1 MGQIIPKKI
10 KNDSISNHKKVPKK
24 TRVDLQ
30 AHITNEHNRIK
41 KTSEKYHKTTK

>member
-10 KNDSISNHKKVPKK
+10 TNDSISNHKKVPQK

-30 AHITNEHNRIK
+30 AHITNAHNRIK